1 MNIWKRIAASIAMLA
16 LGILAVLA
24 FLFFLLSANVC
35 ENQVFAE
42 QLSPNK
48 TYKAVLFQR
57 DCGATTGFSSQV
69 SLLNADSTL
78 ANESGNIMVV
88 DGHPDNNAITLTW
101 SSNDELVISQARFSR
116 QYKAE
121 QTWGSFNKIS
131 IRYIT
136 ASNSN

>member
-1 MNIWKRIAASIAMLA
+1 MLT
-16 LGILAVLA
+16 LSTLVVLA
-24 FLFFLLSANVC
+24 FLFYLFSANTC
-35 ENQVFAE
+35 ENQVFTE
-42 QLSPNK
+42 VVSPNK
-48 TYKAVLFQR
+48 IHKAVLFQR

-101 SSNDELVISQARFSR
+101 SSNDELVISQARFSK

-121 QTWGSFNKIS
+121 QTWGSFNKIN

-136 ASNSN
+136 APNSN